1 MGASTISGTL
11 TATSREEAY
20 NEDGHWVGDEKY
32 TRVVK
37 GAPRTLIV
45 LFRAWSSDEKELGN
59 YELLPLLNNYVMVCP
74 RANGVSN
81 KPGTGGHPD
90 QLERIKRV
98 IDANLAEFPMITR
111 VLGMGK
117 SGGGHLGLMFMAAY
131 PGVMYGGS
139 FWVFPS
145 DMVDWYYAHQRYTG
159 MVEEYQEMLRGCYGG
174 TPEEVPTVYAER
186 SPMTRT
192 ITNTKLFIRGSKTDT
207 AVPHHQQF
215 DAAKHF
221 GEDNPAWNN
230 TVDWSYFTGG
240 HTVIWADAAAQLQ
253 SMYPV

>member
-1 MGASTISGTL
+1 MSVVNFGGTL

-20 NEDGHWVGDEKY
+20 NVRWAGDEKY

-37 GAPRTLIV
+37 GNPRVLIV
-45 LFRAWSSDEKELGN
+45 LFRAWSSDETELTN
-59 YELLPLLNNYVMVCP
+59 YELLPLLNDYVIVCP

-131 PGVMYGGS
+131 PGVIYGSS
-139 FWVFPS
+139 FWVFPA

-174 TPEEVPTVYAER
+174 TPEEVPAVYAER

-192 ITNTKLFIRGSKTDT
+192 ITNSKLFIRGSMSDT
-207 AVPHHQQF
+207 AVPYHQQF

-221 GEDNPAWNN
+221 GADNPAWNN
-230 TVDWSYFTGG
+230 TVDWAYFIGG
-240 HTVIWADAAAQLQ
+240 HTVLWPEAAAHLQ
-253 SMYPV
+253 SMYPA

>member
-1 MGASTISGTL
+1 MGASNISGAL

-20 NEDGHWVGDEKY
+20 NVRWAGDEKY

-45 LFRAWSSDEKELGN
+45 LFRAWSSDETELSN
-59 YELLPLLNNYVMVCP
+59 YELLPRLDNYVMVCP

-98 IDANLAEFPMITR
+98 IDANLAEFPMIQR

-117 SGGGHLGLMFMAAY
+117 SGGGHLGLMFMATC
-131 PGVMYGGS
+131 PGVIYGSS
-139 FWVFPS
+139 FWVFPA
-145 DMVDWYYAHQRYTG
+145 DMEDWYYAHQRYPG

-186 SPMTRT
+186 SPMTRV
-192 ITNTKLFIRGSKTDT
+192 ITNSKLFIRGSASDT
-207 AVPHHQQF
+207 AVPVHQQY
-215 DAAKHF
+215 DAAERFK
-221 GEDNPAWNN
+221 NPSWNN
-230 TVDWSYFTGG
+230 EVDWKYFVGG
-240 HTVIWADAAAQLQ
+240 HTVLWDQAAAHLQ
-253 SMYPV
+253 SMYPPSA